1 VLRKVNHTLRV
12 KQSRPYIG
20 THDDNRL
27 RVLGRVIGEKLE
39 ETCRVILALR
49 FGWMQCG
56 ALELACS
63 FRCRALRRCK
73 FRPRVNGR
81 LVF

>member
-1 VLRKVNHTLRV
+1 MRV
-12 KQSRPYIG
+12 KQSHPYIG

-39 ETCRVILALR
+39 ETCRVILTLSC
-49 FGWMQCG
+49 GWMQCG

-63 FRCRALRRCK
+63 FRCRALGRCK
-73 FRPRVNGR
+73 FRPHVNER